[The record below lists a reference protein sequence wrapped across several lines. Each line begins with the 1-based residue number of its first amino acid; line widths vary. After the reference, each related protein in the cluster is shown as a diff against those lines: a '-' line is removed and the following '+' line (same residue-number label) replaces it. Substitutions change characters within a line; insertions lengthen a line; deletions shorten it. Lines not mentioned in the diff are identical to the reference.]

1 MLLDLHC
8 RPPERAAPH
17 VRHSPPVAGENGSL
31 VDSWEDGG
39 YLPGKECSCKW
50 TKKVQVLRTLAR
62 LFDPEGWTRRG
73 GERIRGWQL
82 LMAHSG

>member
-1 MLLDLHC
+1 MLLDLHW

-39 YLPGKECSCKW
+39 YLPEKKCIERRKSSGNLGKVVWSE
-50 TKKVQVLRTLAR
+50 TLGSVWWRENPGLAAT
-62 LFDPEGWTRRG
+62 DGT
-73 GERIRGWQL
+73 
-82 LMAHSG
+82 

>member
-1 MLLDLHC
+1 MLLDLHW

-50 TKKVQVLRTLAR
+50 TKKFRFSEPWQGCLIRKAGLGVV
-62 LFDPEGWTRRG
+62 
-73 GERIRGWQL
+73 ERE
-82 LMAHSG
+82 SGAGSY